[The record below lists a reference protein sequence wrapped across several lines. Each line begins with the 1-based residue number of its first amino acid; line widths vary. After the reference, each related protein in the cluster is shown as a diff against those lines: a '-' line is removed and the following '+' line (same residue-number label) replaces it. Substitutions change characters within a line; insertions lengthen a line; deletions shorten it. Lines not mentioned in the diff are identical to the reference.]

1 MGANRSPACF
11 ALTTHGRVGAYDGGV
26 QVRRMINVGKQGFV
40 NMKCCNQTLV
50 DPSFFIWEALAS
62 WLIDFSLLAVIS
74 AGPLLFL
81 YPSTSLGEA
90 TAC

>member
-1 MGANRSPACF
+1 M
-11 ALTTHGRVGAYDGGV
+11 VGGSVGGGV
-26 QVRRMINVGKQGFV
+26 IKVGKQGFV
-40 NMKCCNQTLV
+40 GVKRRDRTLV
-50 DPSFFIWEALAS
+50 DPSWFIWEALAS

-81 YPSTSLGEA
+81 LYPSTSLGEA